1 MMSFVESLNNL
12 EFRCKMFQ
20 NIGRF
25 PYELN
30 CGFVFLLN

>member
-1 MMSFVESLNNL
+1 MSFVENLNNL
-12 EFRCKMFQ
+12 EFWCKMFQ
-20 NIGRF
+20 NNDRF